1 MALLEIDNLKTWFH
15 TRNGVVKAVDD
26 ISFTVDKG
34 EVLGIVGESGS
45 GKSVTV
51 HTLMG
56 LVPQPPGRIEGGTAT
71 FGETDLL
78 NTSLNTST
86 ATQRALRGKRIAM
99 IFQDP
104 MTSLNPYLRISEQL
118 IEPLLIHGLADREM
132 ALKKGVAMLE
142 KVGILDA
149 AERVHSYPH
158 EFSGGM
164 RQRVMIA
171 MALIT
176 DPEVLIADE
185 PTTALDVTVQAQIL
199 RLLKELQA
207 DLGVS
212 VIFITHDLGVIAE
225 LADRVVVMYRGHI
238 VEQGDVLSIF
248 DHPQHPYTKGLLACR
263 PRLESTFKVLPT
275 VSDYLDE
282 AEVDGRMVLSENP
295 DAAAHIESLQQVA
308 DPKIDENDLHLEV
321 NDLQVHFPERAGIF
335 SAPKGVV
342 KAVDGISFTVARGS
356 TLGLVGESGCG
367 KTTTGRAIL
376 NLVAPTAGSVQFA
389 GQEIA
394 GFDAAA
400 MLPLRKQ
407 MQIIFQDP
415 YSSLNPRLTIE
426 QALTEPMAVH
436 GIGRQ
441 HAERRDRAAALLN
454 EVGLEAR
461 FLRRYPHEFS
471 GGQRQR
477 ICVARALSL
486 EPEFIVCDEAV
497 SAMDVSVQAQV
508 LNLLKE
514 LQLRRNLTYIFIS
527 HDLSVVKFMADTMAV
542 MEGGRIIE
550 QGRAEEVYANP
561 SEAYTRRLIDAIP
574 RDSVDFIRERMG

>member
-1 MALLEIDNLKTWFH
+1 M
-15 TRNGVVKAVDD
+15 VKAVDD
-26 ISFTVDKG
+26 ISFTLEKG
-34 EVLGIVGESGS
+34 EILGIVGESGS

-56 LVPQPPGRIEGGTAT
+56 LVPQPPGRIEGGTAVFDNRNLLT
-71 FGETDLL
+71 TDEAVLR
-78 NTSLNTST
+78 S
-86 ATQRALRGKRIAM
+86 LRGKRISM

-118 IEPLLIHGLADREM
+118 IEPLLIHGQANRKE
-132 ALKKGVAMLE
+132 ALKRAITMLE
-142 KVGILDA
+142 KVGMSDA

-199 RLLKELQA
+199 RLLKDLQT

-225 LADRVVVMYRGHI
+225 LADRVVVMYHGHI
-238 VEQGDVLSIF
+238 VEQGDVLPIF
-248 DHPQHPYTKGLLACR
+248 ENPQHPYTKGLLACR

-282 AEVDGRMVLSENP
+282 TEVDGQIELSERP
-295 DAAAHIESLQQVA
+295 DAAARIEAMQ
-308 DPKIDENDLHLEV
+308 KIDEPEIDETDLLLEV
-321 NDLQVHFPERAGIF
+321 NNLHVHFPERAGFF
-335 SAPKGVV
+335 SGPKGVV
-342 KAVDGISFTVARGS
+342 KAVDGISFIVPRGS

-376 NLVAPTAGSVQFA
+376 NLVAPTSGSVKFM
-389 GQEIA
+389 GVEIS
-394 GFDAAA
+394 GRNAAA
-400 MLPLRKQ
+400 MLPLRKR
-407 MQIIFQDP
+407 MQIVFQDP

-436 GIGRQ
+436 GIGSS
-441 HAERRDRAAALLN
+441 HSDRRDRAVALLE
-454 EVGLEAR
+454 EVDLEPH

-514 LQLRRNLTYIFIS
+514 LQSRRNLTYIFIS

-542 MEGGRIIE
+542 MRAGKIVE
-550 QGRAEEVYANP
+550 QGSAEAIYANP
-561 SEAYTRRLIDAIP
+561 AENYTQRLIDAIP
-574 RDSVDFIRERMG
+574 RDSIDSIKQRVS

>member
-1 MALLEIDNLKTWFH
+1 MPLLKVDNLKTYFH

-26 ISFTVDKG
+26 ISFTLEKG
-34 EVLGIVGESGS
+34 EILGIVGESGS

-51 HTLMG
+51 HSLMG

-71 FGETDLL
+71 FDGSNLL
-78 NTSLNTST
+78 T
-86 ATQRALRGKRIAM
+86 ADDTALRALRGRRIAM

-118 IEPLLIHGLADREM
+118 IEPLLIHKNVSRPKALQRAIEM
-132 ALKKGVAMLE
+132 LV
-142 KVGILDA
+142 KVGIQDA
-149 AERVHSYPH
+149 VERVHSYPH

-176 DPEVLIADE
+176 NPEVLIADE

-199 RLLKELQA
+199 RLLKELQEN
-207 DLGVS
+207 LGVS

-225 LADRVVVMYRGHI
+225 LADRVAVMYQGHI
-238 VEQGDVLSIF
+238 VEQGNVLSIF
-248 DHPQHPYTKGLLACR
+248 ENPEHPYTKGLLACR
-263 PRLESTFKVLPT
+263 PRLESKFKVLPT
-275 VSDYLDE
+275 VSDYLE
-282 AEVDGRMVLSENP
+282 ETEVDGRVELSEKPN
-295 DAAAHIESLQQVA
+295 AFERIEELQKAVS
-308 DPKIDENDLHLEV
+308 DPVFDETDVLLEV
-321 NDLQVHFPERAGIF
+321 SGLKVHFPERSGFF
-335 SAPKGVV
+335 SGPKGWV
-342 KAVDGISFTVARGS
+342 KAVDGISFLVPRGS

-367 KTTTGRAIL
+367 KTTMGRAIL
-376 NLVAPTAGSVQFA
+376 NLVPPTSGSVKFA

-394 GFDAAA
+394 GFGAQA
-400 MLPLRKQ
+400 MLPLRKK

-436 GIGRQ
+436 GIGDSRGN
-441 HAERRDRAAALLN
+441 RRDRAVALLE
-454 EVGLEAR
+454 EVDLEPR

-486 EPEFIVCDEAV
+486 EPIFIVCDEAV

-514 LQLRRNLTYIFIS
+514 LQARRRLTYIFIS
-527 HDLSVVKFMADTMAV
+527 HDLSVVKFMADSMAV
-542 MEGGRIIE
+542 MRAGIIVE
-550 QGRAEEVYANP
+550 QGIAEAIYSNP
-561 SEAYTRRLIDAIP
+561 KEDYTKRLIEAVP
-574 RDSVDFIRERMG
+574 NDSVESIRKRVA

>member
-1 MALLEIDNLKTWFH
+1 MPLLEIDNLKTYFH

-26 ISFTVDKG
+26 ISFTVEKG
-34 EVLGIVGESGS
+34 EILGIVGESGS

-56 LVPQPPGRIEGGTAT
+56 LVPQPPGRIEGGTAS
-71 FGETDLL
+71 FDQSDLL
-78 NTSLNTST
+78 NASPE
-86 ATQRALRGKRIAM
+86 AQRALRGKRIAM

-118 IEPLLIHGLADREM
+118 IEPLLIHGLAEREE
-132 ALKKGVAMLE
+132 ALKKAIAMLE
-142 KVGILDA
+142 KVGIRDA

-225 LADRVVVMYRGHI
+225 LADRVVVMYHGHI

-248 DHPQHPYTKGLLACR
+248 DQPQHPYTKGLLACR

-275 VSDYLDE
+275 VSDFLE
-282 AEVDGRMVLSENP
+282 ETEEGGEIQLSEKP
-295 DAAAHIESLQQVA
+295 DAAAHIEALQQIEEPAV
-308 DPKIDENDLHLEV
+308 DENDLLLEV
-321 NDLQVHFPERAGIF
+321 ADLKVHFPERAGFF
-335 SAPKGVV
+335 SGPTGVV
-342 KAVDGISFTVARGS
+342 KAVDGISFTVPRGS

-376 NLVAPTAGSVQFA
+376 NLVAPTSGSVKFA
-389 GQEIA
+389 GMEIA
-394 GFDAAA
+394 GFGASS
-400 MLPLRKQ
+400 MLPLRKR
-407 MQIIFQDP
+407 MQIVFQDP

-436 GIGRQ
+436 GVGTPGD
-441 HAERRDRAAALLN
+441 RRDRAVALLE

-514 LQLRRNLTYIFIS
+514 LQSRRNLTYIFIS

-542 MEGGRIIE
+542 MEHGKIVE
-550 QGRAEEVYANP
+550 QGSAESIYANP
-561 SEAYTRRLIDAIP
+561 AEEYTRHLIDAIP
-574 RDSVDFIRERMG
+574 RDSVDFIRERVG

>member
-26 ISFTVDKG
+26 ISFMVQKG
-34 EVLGIVGESGS
+34 EILGIVGESGS

-56 LVPQPPGRIEGGTAT
+56 LVPQPPGSIEGGTAT
-71 FGETDLL
+71 FDETDLL
-78 NTSLNTST
+78 GASPE
-86 ATQRALRGKRIAM
+86 AQRALRGKRIAM

-118 IEPLLIHGLADREM
+118 IEPLLIHGLADRET
-132 ALKKGVAMLE
+132 ALNKAVAMLE
-142 KVGILDA
+142 KVGIRDA

-176 DPEVLIADE
+176 NPEVLIADE

-248 DHPQHPYTKGLLACR
+248 DQPQHPYTKGLLACR
-263 PRLESTFKVLPT
+263 PRLESKFKVLPT

-282 AEVDGRMVLSENP
+282 TEVDGQVELSEKP

-308 DPKIDENDLHLEV
+308 DPEIDENDLLLEV
-321 NDLQVHFPERAGIF
+321 SGLQVHFPERAGFF

-342 KAVDGISFTVARGS
+342 KAVDGISFTVPRGS

-376 NLVAPTAGSVQFA
+376 NLVAPTEGSVQFD
-389 GQEIA
+389 GQEIF

-400 MLPLRKQ
+400 MLPLRKR

-436 GIGRQ
+436 GIGQ
-441 HAERRDRAAALLN
+441 HHAERRDRAAALLD
-454 EVGLEAR
+454 EVGLDAR

-550 QGRAEEVYANP
+550 QGRAEEIYANP
-561 SEAYTRRLIDAIP
+561 TEAYTRGLIDAIP
-574 RDSVDFIRERMG
+574 RDSVSFIRERVG

>member
-1 MALLEIDNLKTWFH
+1 MPLLEIDNLKTYFH

-26 ISFTVDKG
+26 ITFTVEKG
-34 EVLGIVGESGS
+34 EILGIVGESGS

-56 LVPQPPGRIEGGTAT
+56 LVPQPPGRIEGGTAS
-71 FGETDLL
+71 FDDSDLL
-78 NTSLNTST
+78 NASPE
-86 ATQRALRGKRIAM
+86 TQRALRGKRIAM

-118 IEPLLIHGLADREM
+118 IEPLLIHGMAEREE
-132 ALKKGVAMLE
+132 ALKKAIAMLE
-142 KVGILDA
+142 KVGIRDA

-225 LADRVVVMYRGHI
+225 LADRVVVMYRGNI

-248 DHPQHPYTKGLLACR
+248 DQPQHPYTKGLLACR

-282 AEVDGRMVLSENP
+282 TQVGGELQLSEKP
-295 DAAAHIESLQQVA
+295 DAAAHIEALQQIDEPEV
-308 DPKIDENDLHLEV
+308 DENDLLFEV
-321 NDLQVHFPERAGIF
+321 SDLKVHFPERAGFF
-335 SAPKGVV
+335 SGPTGVV
-342 KAVDGISFTVARGS
+342 KAVDGISFTVPRGS

-376 NLVAPTAGSVQFA
+376 NLVAPTGGSVKFA
-389 GQEIA
+389 GEEIA
-394 GFDAAA
+394 GFDAGA
-400 MLPLRKQ
+400 MLPLRKR
-407 MQIIFQDP
+407 MQIVFQDP

-426 QALTEPMAVH
+426 QALTEPLAVH
-436 GIGRQ
+436 GIGTPGD
-441 HAERRDRAAALLN
+441 RRDRAAGLLE

-514 LQLRRNLTYIFIS
+514 LQSRRNLTYIFIS

-542 MEGGRIIE
+542 MEHGKIVE
-550 QGRAEEVYANP
+550 QGSAEAIYANP
-561 SEAYTRRLIDAIP
+561 AEQYTQRLIEAIP
-574 RDSVDFIRERMG
+574 RDSVDFIRERVR

>member
-26 ISFTVDKG
+26 ISFMVQKG
-34 EVLGIVGESGS
+34 EILGIVGESGS

-56 LVPQPPGRIEGGTAT
+56 LVPQPPGSIEGGTAT
-71 FGETDLL
+71 FDETDLL
-78 NTSLNTST
+78 GASPE
-86 ATQRALRGKRIAM
+86 AQRALRGKRIAM

-118 IEPLLIHGLADREM
+118 IEPLLIHGLADRET
-132 ALKKGVAMLE
+132 ALNKAVAMLE
-142 KVGILDA
+142 KVGIRDA

-176 DPEVLIADE
+176 NPEVLIADE

-248 DHPQHPYTKGLLACR
+248 DQPQHPYTKGLLACR
-263 PRLESTFKVLPT
+263 PRLESKFKVLPT

-282 AEVDGRMVLSENP
+282 TEVDGQVELSEKP

-308 DPKIDENDLHLEV
+308 DPEIDENDLLLEV
-321 NDLQVHFPERAGIF
+321 SGLQVHFPERAGFF

-342 KAVDGISFTVARGS
+342 KAVDGISFTVPRGS

-376 NLVAPTAGSVQFA
+376 NLVAPTAGQ
-389 GQEIA
+389 
-394 GFDAAA
+394 
-400 MLPLRKQ
+400 
-407 MQIIFQDP
+407 
-415 YSSLNPRLTIE
+415 
-426 QALTEPMAVH
+426 
-436 GIGRQ
+436 
-441 HAERRDRAAALLN
+441 
-454 EVGLEAR
+454 
-461 FLRRYPHEFS
+461 
-471 GGQRQR
+471 
-477 ICVARALSL
+477 C
-486 EPEFIVCDEAV
+486 
-497 SAMDVSVQAQV
+497 
-508 LNLLKE
+508 
-514 LQLRRNLTYIFIS
+514 
-527 HDLSVVKFMADTMAV
+527 
-542 MEGGRIIE
+542 
-550 QGRAEEVYANP
+550 
-561 SEAYTRRLIDAIP
+561 AI
-574 RDSVDFIRERMG
+574 

>member
-1 MALLEIDNLKTWFH
+1 MPLLEVDNLKTWFH
-15 TRNGVVKAVDD
+15 TRDGVVRAVDG
-26 ISFTVDKG
+26 ISFALEKG
-34 EVLGIVGESGS
+34 QILGIVGESGS

-51 HTLMG
+51 HSLMG
-56 LVPQPPGRIEGGTAT
+56 LVPSPPGRLESGTAQ
-71 FGETDLL
+71 FDGSDLL
-78 NTSLNTST
+78 QSAQREL
-86 ATQRALRGKRIAM
+86 RALRGKRIAM

-118 IEPLLIHGLADREM
+118 IEPLVIHEDASREA
-132 ALKKGVAMLE
+132 ALPRAIEMLE
-142 KVGILDA
+142 QVGIRDA

-176 DPEVLIADE
+176 NPEILIADE

-199 RLLKELQA
+199 RLLGKLRD
-207 DLGVS
+207 DLGIS
-212 VIFITHDLGVIAE
+212 VILISHDLGVIAE
-225 LADRVVVMYRGHI
+225 IADEVAVMYRGKI
-238 VEQGDVLSIF
+238 VEQGSVLSIF
-248 DHPQHPYTKGLLACR
+248 ENPQHPYTKGLLACR

-282 AEVDGRMVLSENP
+282 TEEAGEIKLSEKP
-295 DAAAHIESLQQVA
+295 DAAARIEAMQ
-308 DPKIDENDLHLEV
+308 KIDEPELDETNLLLEV
-321 NDLQVHFPERAGIF
+321 NDLCVHFPERSGFF
-335 SAPKGVV
+335 SGPKGFV
-342 KAVDGISFTVARGS
+342 KAVDGISFTVPHGR

-376 NLVAPTAGSVQFA
+376 NLVAPTSGSVKFM
-389 GQEIA
+389 GVEIA
-394 GFDAAA
+394 GRNAAA

-407 MQIIFQDP
+407 MQIVFQDP

-436 GIGRQ
+436 GIGSS
-441 HAERRDRAAALLN
+441 HADRRDRAVDLLE
-454 EVGLEAR
+454 EVDLEPQ

-514 LQLRRNLTYIFIS
+514 LQARRNLTYIFIS

-542 MEGGRIIE
+542 MRAGKIVE
-550 QGRAEEVYANP
+550 QGSAEAIYANP
-561 SEAYTRRLIDAIP
+561 AEDYTQRLIDAIP
-574 RDSVDFIRERMG
+574 CDSVESIKQRVA

>member
-1 MALLEIDNLKTWFH
+1 MALLEVDNLKTYFH

-26 ISFTVDKG
+26 ISFTLEKG
-34 EVLGIVGESGS
+34 EILGIVGESGS

-56 LVPQPPGRIEGGTAT
+56 LVPQPPGRIEGGTAVFDNRNLLT
-71 FGETDLL
+71 TDEAVLR
-78 NTSLNTST
+78 S
-86 ATQRALRGKRIAM
+86 LRGKRISM

-118 IEPLLIHGLADREM
+118 IEPLLIHGQANRKE
-132 ALKKGVAMLE
+132 ALKRAITMLE
-142 KVGILDA
+142 KVGMSDA

-199 RLLKELQA
+199 RLLKDLQT

-225 LADRVVVMYRGHI
+225 LADRVVVMYHGHI
-238 VEQGDVLSIF
+238 VEQGDVLPIF
-248 DHPQHPYTKGLLACR
+248 ENPQHPYTKGLLACR

-282 AEVDGRMVLSENP
+282 TEVDGQIELSERP
-295 DAAAHIESLQQVA
+295 DAAARIEAMQ
-308 DPKIDENDLHLEV
+308 KIDEPEIDETDLLLEV
-321 NDLQVHFPERAGIF
+321 NNLHVHFPERAGFF
-335 SAPKGVV
+335 SGPKGVV
-342 KAVDGISFTVARGS
+342 KAVDGISFIVPRGS
-356 TLGLVGESGCG
+356 TLGIVGESGCG

-376 NLVAPTAGSVQFA
+376 NLVAPTSGSVKFM
-389 GQEIA
+389 GVEIS
-394 GFDAAA
+394 GRNAAA
-400 MLPLRKQ
+400 MLPLRKR
-407 MQIIFQDP
+407 MQIVFQDP

-436 GIGRQ
+436 GIGSS
-441 HAERRDRAAALLN
+441 HSDRRDRAVALLE
-454 EVGLEAR
+454 EVDLEPH

-514 LQLRRNLTYIFIS
+514 LQSRRNLTYIFIS

-542 MEGGRIIE
+542 MRAGKIVE
-550 QGRAEEVYANP
+550 QGSAEAIYANP
-561 SEAYTRRLIDAIP
+561 AENYTQRLIDAIP
-574 RDSVDFIRERMG
+574 RDSIDSIKQRVS

>member
-1 MALLEIDNLKTWFH
+1 MAILEVENLKSWFH
-15 TRNGVVKAVDD
+15 TRDGVVKAVDG
-26 ISFTVDKG
+26 ISFDLAPGKI
-34 EVLGIVGESGS
+34 LGIVGESGS

-51 HTLMG
+51 HSLMG
-56 LVPQPPGRIEGGTAT
+56 LVPQPPGRIEDGSAHFDGS
-71 FGETDLL
+71 DLIRCAQL
-78 NTSLNTST
+78 EL
-86 ATQRALRGKRIAM
+86 RAIRGKRIAM

-118 IEPLLIHGLADREM
+118 IEPLLIHGLAEREE
-132 ALKKGVAMLE
+132 ALKKAIAMLE
-142 KVGILDA
+142 KVGIRDA
-149 AERVHSYPH
+149 TERVHSYPH

-225 LADRVVVMYRGHI
+225 LADRVVVMYRGNI

-248 DHPQHPYTKGLLACR
+248 DQPQHPYTKGLLACR

-282 AEVDGRMVLSENP
+282 MEVGGELQLSEKP
-295 DAAAHIESLQQVA
+295 DAAAHIEALQQIDEPEV
-308 DPKIDENDLHLEV
+308 DENDLLLEV
-321 NDLQVHFPERAGIF
+321 SDLKVHFPERAGFF
-335 SAPKGVV
+335 SGPTGVV
-342 KAVDGISFTVARGS
+342 KAVDGISFTVPRGS

-376 NLVAPTAGSVQFA
+376 NLVAPTSGSVKFA
-389 GQEIA
+389 GEEIA
-394 GFDAAA
+394 GFGAAA
-400 MLPLRKQ
+400 MLPLRKR
-407 MQIIFQDP
+407 MQIVFQDP

-436 GIGRQ
+436 GIGTPGD
-441 HAERRDRAAALLN
+441 RRDRAAALLE

-514 LQLRRNLTYIFIS
+514 LQSRRKLTYIFIS

-542 MEGGRIIE
+542 MEHGKLVE
-550 QGRAEEVYANP
+550 QGSAESTYANP
-561 SEAYTRRLIDAIP
+561 AEEYTRRLIDAIP
-574 RDSVDFIRERMG
+574 RDSVDFIRRRVG

>member
-1 MALLEIDNLKTWFH
+1 MALLEVNNLKTYFH

-26 ISFTVDKG
+26 ISFTLEKG
-34 EVLGIVGESGS
+34 EILGIVGESGS

-51 HTLMG
+51 HSLMG
-56 LVPQPPGRIEGGTAT
+56 LVPQPPGRIEGGTAK
-71 FGETDLL
+71 FDGSNLL
-78 NTSLNTST
+78 T
-86 ATQRALRGKRIAM
+86 ADDTALRALRGKRIAM

-118 IEPLLIHGLADREM
+118 IEPLLIHGQANRED
-132 ALKKGVAMLE
+132 ALQRAITMLE
-142 KVGILDA
+142 KVGMRDA
-149 AERVHSYPH
+149 AERVDSYPH

-164 RQRVMIA
+164 CQRVMIA

-176 DPEVLIADE
+176 NPEVLIADE

-199 RLLKELQA
+199 QLLKELQS

-225 LADRVVVMYRGHI
+225 LADRVAVMYRGHI
-238 VEQGDVLSIF
+238 VEQGDVLPIF
-248 DHPQHPYTKGLLACR
+248 ENPQHPYTKGLLACR

-275 VSDYLDE
+275 VSDYLE
-282 AEVDGRMVLSENP
+282 ETEVDGRVELSEKPN
-295 DAAAHIESLQQVA
+295 AFERIEELQKAVV
-308 DPKIDENDLHLEV
+308 DPVFDETDVFLEV
-321 NDLQVHFPERAGIF
+321 SGLKVHFPERSGFF
-335 SAPKGVV
+335 SGPKGWV
-342 KAVDGISFTVARGS
+342 KAVDGINFSVPRGS

-376 NLVAPTAGSVQFA
+376 NLVPPTSGSVKFA

-394 GFDAAA
+394 GFGAQA
-400 MLPLRKQ
+400 MLPLRKK

-436 GIGRQ
+436 GIGDSRGN
-441 HAERRDRAAALLN
+441 RRDRAVALLE
-454 EVGLEAR
+454 EVDLESR

-486 EPEFIVCDEAV
+486 EPIFIVCDEAV

-514 LQLRRNLTYIFIS
+514 LQARRRLTYIFIS
-527 HDLSVVKFMADTMAV
+527 HDLSVVKFMADSMAV
-542 MEGGRIIE
+542 MRAGIIVE
-550 QGRAEEVYANP
+550 QGIAEAIYSNP
-561 SEAYTRRLIDAIP
+561 KDDYTKRLIEAVP
-574 RDSVDFIRERMG
+574 NDSVESIRKRVV

>member
-1 MALLEIDNLKTWFH
+1 
-15 TRNGVVKAVDD
+15 
-26 ISFTVDKG
+26 
-34 EVLGIVGESGS
+34 
-45 GKSVTV
+45 
-51 HTLMG
+51 
-56 LVPQPPGRIEGGTAT
+56 
-71 FGETDLL
+71 
-78 NTSLNTST
+78 
-86 ATQRALRGKRIAM
+86 M

-118 IEPLLIHGLADREM
+118 IEPLLIHGLADRET

-295 DAAAHIESLQQVA
+295 DAATHIESLQQVA

-376 NLVAPTAGSVQFA
+376 NLLMPTAGSVRFA

>member
-1 MALLEIDNLKTWFH
+1 MALLEVDNLKTYFH

-26 ISFTVDKG
+26 ISFTLEKG
-34 EVLGIVGESGS
+34 EILGIVGESGS

-56 LVPQPPGRIEGGTAT
+56 LVPQPPGRIEGGTAVFDNRNLLT
-71 FGETDLL
+71 TDEAVLR
-78 NTSLNTST
+78 S
-86 ATQRALRGKRIAM
+86 LRGKRISM

-118 IEPLLIHGLADREM
+118 IEPLLIHGQANRKE
-132 ALKKGVAMLE
+132 ALKRAITMLE
-142 KVGILDA
+142 KVGMSDA

-199 RLLKELQA
+199 RLLKDLQT

-225 LADRVVVMYRGHI
+225 LADRVVVMYHGHI
-238 VEQGDVLSIF
+238 VEQGDVLPIF
-248 DHPQHPYTKGLLACR
+248 ENPQHPYTKGLLACR

-282 AEVDGRMVLSENP
+282 TEVDGQIELSERP
-295 DAAAHIESLQQVA
+295 DAAARIEAMQ
-308 DPKIDENDLHLEV
+308 KIDEPEIDETDLLLEV
-321 NDLQVHFPERAGIF
+321 NNLHVHFPERAGFF
-335 SAPKGVV
+335 SGPKGVV
-342 KAVDGISFTVARGS
+342 KAVDGISFIVPRGS

-376 NLVAPTAGSVQFA
+376 NLVAPTSGSVKFM
-389 GQEIA
+389 GVEIS
-394 GFDAAA
+394 GRNAAA
-400 MLPLRKQ
+400 MLPLRKR
-407 MQIIFQDP
+407 MQIVFQDP

-436 GIGRQ
+436 GIGSS
-441 HAERRDRAAALLN
+441 HSDRRDRAVALLE
-454 EVGLEAR
+454 EVDLEPH

-514 LQLRRNLTYIFIS
+514 LQSRRNLTYIFIS

-542 MEGGRIIE
+542 MRAGKIVE
-550 QGRAEEVYANP
+550 QGSAEAIYANP
-561 SEAYTRRLIDAIP
+561 AENYTQRLIDAIP
-574 RDSVDFIRERMG
+574 RDSIDSIKQRVS

>member
-1 MALLEIDNLKTWFH
+1 MPLLEIDNLKTYFH

-26 ISFTVDKG
+26 ISFTVEKG
-34 EVLGIVGESGS
+34 EILGIVGESGS

-51 HTLMG
+51 HSLMG
-56 LVPQPPGRIEGGTAT
+56 LVPQPPGRIEGGTAS
-71 FGETDLL
+71 FDQADLL
-78 NTSLNTST
+78 NASPEVH
-86 ATQRALRGKRIAM
+86 RALRGKRIAM

-118 IEPLLIHGLADREM
+118 IEPLLIHGLAERHE
-132 ALKKGVAMLE
+132 ALRKAIAMLE
-142 KVGILDA
+142 KVGIRDA

-176 DPEVLIADE
+176 NPEVLIADE

-199 RLLKELQA
+199 RLLKELQS

-248 DHPQHPYTKGLLACR
+248 DQPQHPYTKGLLACR

-282 AEVDGRMVLSENP
+282 SEVAGEIQLSEKPN
-295 DAAAHIESLQQVA
+295 AAGHIEALQQIEESVV
-308 DPKIDENDLHLEV
+308 DENDLLLEV
-321 NDLQVHFPERAGIF
+321 ADLKVHFPERAGFF
-335 SAPKGVV
+335 SGPTGVV
-342 KAVDGISFTVARGS
+342 KAVDGISFNVPRGS

-376 NLVAPTAGSVQFA
+376 NLVTPTGGSVRFA

-400 MLPLRKQ
+400 MLPLRKR

-415 YSSLNPRLTIE
+415 YSSLNPRLTVE
-426 QALTEPMAVH
+426 QALTEPMALH
-436 GIGRQ
+436 SIGTPGD
-441 HAERRDRAAALLN
+441 RRDRAAALLE

-514 LQLRRNLTYIFIS
+514 LQSRRNLTYIFIS

-542 MEGGRIIE
+542 MRAGKIVE
-550 QGRAEEVYANP
+550 QGVAEEIYANP
-561 SEAYTRRLIDAIP
+561 GEEYTKNLIDAIP
-574 RDSVDFIRERMG
+574 RDNVESIRERVS